1 MNQSSGRLLSLVPE
15 SFKKVMAFIVFS
27 VVEEHDCFVKA
38 AIVPG
43 IIIVFHSRKSIW
55 KAKGVVERV
64 SRVFGR

>member
-43 IIIVFHSRKSIW
+43 IIIVFHSRKSI
-55 KAKGVVERV
+55 
-64 SRVFGR
+64 